1 MSLHIEFC
9 LDEIDCEIEAALDN
23 ALDDIDRI
31 SLQRHVAGMRAI
43 IAFARMRSA
52 AHHTVPVIAEE
63 DLTLVKG
70 IGLAEQKILNGVGVR
85 TFAAIANWRFDDITV
100 LAQHG
105 ISLERIACE
114 NWIEQA
120 AMVASGSTT
129 HYALLA
135 RDASASLVEQRLHN
149 DTAGAVDDQ
158 AETLSQKQTE
168 DEAEA
173 STTTLALDQA
183 CESERVPSTEII
195 ETPQIT
201 AAIEHVP
208 DEPVNVAPLPTA
220 AVIPFEPALKSPRQ
234 SSARPLRRVAV
245 VAAASILT
253 ILGVGFVA
261 YHQLG
266 DSPSMIVS
274 YLRPSIK

>member
-52 AHHTVPVIAEE
+52 AHQTTLDVAED

-70 IGLAEQKILNGVGVR
+70 IGLAEQKILYGVGVR
-85 TFAAIANWRFDDITV
+85 TFAAIANWRFDDIAA

-105 ISLERIACE
+105 ISLEQIACE

-120 AMVASGSTT
+120 AVLASGVTT
-129 HYALLA
+129 HYALSA
-135 RDASASLVEQRLHN
+135 RGASAVLLEQRLHN
-149 DTAGAVDDQ
+149 DTVGAVDDW

-168 DEAEA
+168 NEAVA
-173 STTTLALDQA
+173 STTPLALDQA
-183 CESERVPSTEII
+183 CASERAPSTEII

-201 AAIEHVP
+201 AAIEHAP
-208 DEPVNVAPLPTA
+208 EEPVDVAPLSIA
-220 AVIPFEPALKSPRQ
+220 AVIPFEPALKAPRQ
-234 SSARPLRRVAV
+234 SSARPFRRVAV
-245 VAAASILT
+245 VAAAGILT
-253 ILGVGFVA
+253 ILGVGFLA
-261 YHQLG
+261 HYRLG

-274 YLRPSIK
+274 DLRPSIK